1 MKFVLAILSHTIR
14 TRGTILIFQG
24 DTELLETYLTYWGNA
39 GCRFHFRQKWE
50 HNGVPVLRE
59 DWDRNIIWCNI
70 PILLGSWLD
79 RIHKEA
85 QTMYLMSSS
94 SQTEEVFAICLGQH
108 WDFPFPSQA
117 CVWLICS
124 ADIWLWSSSCV
135 LGTCSVEIAECAV
148 FS

>member
-79 RIHKEA
+79 RDSQGSSNYVPYVIK
-85 QTMYLMSSS
+85 QPNRRGFCYLPWS
-94 SQTEEVFAICLGQH
+94 ALR
-108 WDFPFPSQA
+108 FPFSLPGL
-117 CVWLICS
+117 CVAHLLCWHL
-124 ADIWLWSSSCV
+124 V
-135 LGTCSVEIAECAV
+135 VEQQLCAGDLL
-148 FS
+148 SGNCRMCCL